1 MVKVTFFGKTIN
13 FFLLV
18 KSVVLLTEK
27 VSVVNTVVILGSS
40 NVFF

>member
-1 MVKVTFFGKTIN
+1 MVKITFFGKAVN

-27 VSVVNTVVILGSS
+27 VSVIIIVILGP
-40 NVFF
+40 